1 MMYRVSDGHKLY
13 EKVVDQVKDMISS
26 GMYHKGDMLPSEK
39 ELTEMTG
46 VSRITV
52 REAMRI
58 LKETGIIETKK
69 GKGSF
74 VLIDGDDFR
83 KLRTRELKYSKE
95 FLESTKVLIYLEPE
109 IAREVALNAT
119 QKDLEI
125 IKAALDDT
133 SAIAERIDLF
143 HLSLVKVTGN
153 TVLEEIYR
161 MLKTKDNPPSLSEL
175 VEPSHQKTVLAAIQE
190 QHRKI
195 FNAIQARDGEFAYFY
210 MKEHQTYIYEIYE
223 DYFRRFF

>member
-1 MMYRVSDGHKLY
+1 MMYRVSDGHRLY
-13 EKVVDQVKDMISS
+13 EKVVDLVKDMISS

-39 ELTEMTG
+39 ELIEMTG

-83 KLRTRELKYSKE
+83 KLRTQDLKYDKE

-109 IAREVALNAT
+109 IAREVALNAS
-119 QKDLEI
+119 QKDLET
-125 IKAALDDT
+125 IKAALENT
-133 SAIAERIDLF
+133 STLAERIDQF
-143 HLSLVKVTGN
+143 HLSLVQATGN
-153 TVLEEIYR
+153 TVLEEIFR
-161 MLKTKDNPPSLSEL
+161 MLKTKDIPPSLTEL
-175 VEPSHQKTVLAAIQE
+175 VEPSHQKTVLATIQE

-195 FNAIQARDGEFAYFY
+195 FNAITVKDGEFAYFY

-223 DYFRRFF
+223 EYFRRFF